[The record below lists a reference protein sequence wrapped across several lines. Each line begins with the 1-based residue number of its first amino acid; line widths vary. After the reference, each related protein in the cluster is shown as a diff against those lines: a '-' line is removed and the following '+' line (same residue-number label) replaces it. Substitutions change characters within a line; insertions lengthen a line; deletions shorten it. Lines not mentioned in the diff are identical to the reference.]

1 MKNFRFW
8 FEDSKKREFVVGD
21 SELDIDASP
30 YETIVNLEH
39 ALDLAEKYI
48 VELERETNTYNQRD

>member
-1 MKNFRFW
+1 VKNFRFW

-39 ALDLAEKYI
+39 ALDLAEKLI
-48 VELERETNTYNQRD
+48 VELEKKLGE